1 MKCERCD
8 DDVVTVNLTIPV
20 DLSREDGA
28 QEIVGCMERYCL
40 LHYNKVYG
48 LTKQQEDAVDDG

>member
-8 DDVVTVNLTIPV
+8 YDAVSVNLTIPK
-20 DLSREDGA
+20 DLSLNPDA
-28 QEIVGCMERYCL
+28 VQEIVGCMERYCL

-48 LTKQQEDAVDDG
+48 LTKQQEEGV